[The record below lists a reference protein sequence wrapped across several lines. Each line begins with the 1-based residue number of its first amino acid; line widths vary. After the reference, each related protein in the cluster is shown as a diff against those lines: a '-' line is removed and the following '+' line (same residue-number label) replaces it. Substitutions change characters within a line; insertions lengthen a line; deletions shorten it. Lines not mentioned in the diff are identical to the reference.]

1 MNTKTNSKGK
11 SNTKVPKTGQAH
23 KKDKT
28 ESKMPSLPAAK
39 AVSKSAEHSKFTR
52 IGVIGLGIM
61 GSAMANNLIKA
72 GFDVCGFDPSEQAL
86 KAFKKVGGHTRADTQ
101 SVAKDAHV
109 LITSLP
115 NAAALTA
122 TAHALAV
129 KSNKG
134 LIVIETSTLDVE
146 DKRKARDIMQGAGV
160 ILLDCPLSGTGAQAV
175 RKDLT
180 VYASGPS
187 KIVDSL
193 STVFEGF
200 SKAHFNLGEF
210 GNGMN
215 MKLMANLLVAI
226 HNVSTAEALL
236 LGERFGIPVST
247 SVKVL
252 SDGAGGSRMLQI
264 RGPLMEKEGWAKEI
278 TMKVEVWQKDMK
290 LIAEALNRERVA
302 APIFNA
308 TIAVY
313 NGAMGM
319 GHEKND
325 TAAVFDVLQ
334 KMSSQGTHKSK
345 STKAV
350 KKKK

>member
-1 MNTKTNSKGK
+1 MNTK
-11 SNTKVPKTGQAH
+11 AI
-23 KKDKT
+23 
-28 ESKMPSLPAAK
+28 
-39 AVSKSAEHSKFTR
+39 SKSKAGKPNKTKTSDSRPSKNTMR
-52 IGVIGLGIM
+52 INKLGVIGLGIM
-61 GSAMANNLIKA
+61 GSAMATNLIKA
-72 GFDVCGFDPSEQAL
+72 GFEVCGFDPSEQAM
-86 KAFKKVGGHTRADTQ
+86 KAFKKIGGETRADTQ
-101 SVAKDAHV
+101 SVAKDSQV

-115 NAAALTA
+115 SAAALMA
-122 TAHALAV
+122 TANALSS

-146 DKRKARDIMQGAGV
+146 DKRKARDIMQAAGV
-160 ILLDCPLSGTGAQAV
+160 TLLDCPLSGTGAQAA

-187 KIVDSL
+187 KAVDSL
-193 STVFEGF
+193 TAVFEGF

-247 SVKVL
+247 AVKVL

-264 RGPLMEKEGWAKEI
+264 RGPLMEREGWAKEI

-290 LIAEALNRERVA
+290 LISEALNRERVA

-334 KMSSQGTHKSK
+334 KMSSKNSGKN
-345 STKAV
+345 TKTKTKIKN
-350 KKKK
+350 KK

>member
-1 MNTKTNSKGK
+1 MNTKVTTNSKSVKTSKTK
-11 SNTKVPKTGQAH
+11 SSSIG
-23 KKDKT
+23 
-28 ESKMPSLPAAK
+28 SLT
-39 AVSKSAEHSKFTR
+39 SSSKFKR
-52 IGVIGLGIM
+52 IGVVGLGIM

-72 GFDVCGFDPSEQAL
+72 GFEVCGFDPSEQAL
-86 KAFKKVGGHTRADTQ
+86 KTFKKAGGQPCIDTQ
-101 SVAKDAHV
+101 SVAKAAQV

-115 NAAALTA
+115 SAGALMA
-122 TAHALAV
+122 TAHSLAV

-146 DKRKARDIMQGAGV
+146 DKRKARDIMHSAGV
-160 ILLDCPLSGTGAQAV
+160 VLLDCPLSGTGAQAA

-187 KIVDSL
+187 KVVDSL

-264 RGPLMEKEGWAKEI
+264 RGPLMENDGWAKEI

-334 KMSSQGTHKSK
+334 KMSSSSSHKATS
-345 STKAV
+345 
-350 KKKK
+350 KKKKVIKARK